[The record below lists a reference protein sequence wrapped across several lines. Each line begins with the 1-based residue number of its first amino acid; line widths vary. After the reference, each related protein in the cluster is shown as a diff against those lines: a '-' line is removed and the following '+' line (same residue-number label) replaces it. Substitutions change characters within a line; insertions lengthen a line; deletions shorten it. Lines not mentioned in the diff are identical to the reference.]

1 MGASRIIVG
10 PINTEL
16 FPYLNARYER
26 ASPPEK
32 GLGEPKRKF
41 EETFSAETVVVDK
54 FFKPGGR

>member
-1 MGASRIIVG
+1 MK
-10 PINTEL
+10 TEL